1 MKNKYEIGT
10 KQWQEY
16 VIKSL
21 NEISYALL
29 KDGKDMRSY
38 SVRVLKDEIEQY
50 FKNEINENSN

>member
-1 MKNKYEIGT
+1 MKHKYEIGT

-38 SVRVLKDEIEQY
+38 SVGVLKDEIEQY

>member
-1 MKNKYEIGT
+1 MKHKYEIGT

-29 KDGKDMRSY
+29 KEGKDMRSY
-38 SVRVLKDEIEQY
+38 SVGVLKDEIKEY
-50 FKNEINENSN
+50 FKKDNNETAN

>member
-1 MKNKYEIGT
+1 MKHKYEIGT

-38 SVRVLKDEIEQY
+38 SVGVLKDEIEQY
-50 FKNEINENSN
+50 FKNEINENTN

>member
-38 SVRVLKDEIEQY
+38 SVGVLKDEIEQY